1 MRYKRIEC
9 PLQASTFPRS
19 LQLPYSLT
27 SRFTNRRQP
36 FEYLQRFYHTDRR
49 LQQTEC
55 TTQLSNKPLSPS
67 PSSSQW
73 PRAPTCTSQILHP
86 RNALYK
92 LNLSRPAKARNFPS
106 ASGTVSAP
114 YADESY
120 SAQYSSNPETTT
132 SSLSR
137 IYDAITDAMATIS
150 DLLPQLSPSEREDN
164 YDLPSQNEDN

>member
-1 MRYKRIEC
+1 MHYPTLK
-9 PLQASTFPRS
+9 QALIAIPFLITVA
-19 LQLPYSLT
+19 T
-27 SRFTNRRQP
+27 S
-36 FEYLQRFYHTDRR
+36 
-49 LQQTEC
+49 
-55 TTQLSNKPLSPS
+55 
-67 PSSSQW
+67 
-73 PRAPTCTSQILHP
+73 A
-86 RNALYK
+86 
-92 LNLSRPAKARNFPS
+92 NLPAKARNFPS